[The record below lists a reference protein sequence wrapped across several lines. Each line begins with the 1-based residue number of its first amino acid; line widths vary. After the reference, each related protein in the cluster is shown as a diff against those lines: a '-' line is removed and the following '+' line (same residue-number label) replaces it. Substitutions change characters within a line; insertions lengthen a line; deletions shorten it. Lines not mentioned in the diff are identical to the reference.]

1 LSTRADIID
10 LLDNATENSLEKIL
24 DAVKKILRDEKGEK
38 IYTIEEI
45 RKKSVPIAKKYGVK
59 KLSLFGSYAR
69 GEANKD
75 SDLDFLYDGGT
86 GKIKNLFDYMDFV
99 EDLEK
104 EFKCHVDLV
113 EDGISDKNF
122 LNEIK
127 NDEVIL
133 YAG

>member
-1 LSTRADIID
+1 MSTRADIID

-38 IYTIEEI
+38 IYTLEEI
-45 RKKSVPIAKKYGVK
+45 KKKSVPIAKKYGVK

-75 SDLDFLYDGGT
+75 SDLDFLYEGGNFS
-86 GKIKNLFDYMDFV
+86 GFGYVGFIL
-99 EDLEK
+99 DLEK

-113 EDGISDKNF
+113 SEGISDKEF
-122 LNEIK
+122 LSEIK